1 MQTITS
7 KEVAEM
13 LDKRHDNLLRAI
25 RKYIATLGEDANSY
39 FLEDPEKG
47 AKVYLVTRAGCDL
60 MAGRIIG
67 EKSEEFKSKYLPIFG
82 AEDPVKQEW
91 QEPLLAPVAK
101 AYTVEEVANLL
112 GVSERSVYRNIQAGK
127 LEAED
132 REIMVPTTKKFV
144 TEEALEAFKAG
155 RA

>member
-25 RKYIATLGEDANSY
+25 RKYISTLGEDANSY
-39 FLEDPEKG
+39 FMEDPEKG
-47 AKVYLVTRAGCDL
+47 SKVYLVTKAGCDL

-67 EKSEEFKSKYLPIFG
+67 EKSEEFKSKYLNIFG
-82 AEDPVKQEW
+82 WDPVKPE
-91 QEPLLAPVAK
+91 ATPVEK
-101 AYTVEEVANLL
+101 AYTVEEVAQLL
-112 GVSERSVYRNIQAGK
+112 GVSERSVYNWVKQGK
-127 LEAED
+127 IGSEQ
-132 REIMVPTTKKFV
+132 REIMVPVNKTFI
-144 TEEALEAFKAG
+144 TEEALEDYKAG

>member
-25 RKYIATLGEDANSY
+25 RKYISTLGADANSY
-39 FLEDPEKG
+39 FMEDPEKG
-47 AKVYLVTRAGCDL
+47 SKVYLVTRAGCDL

-82 AEDPVKQEW
+82 EEAPVKQEW
-91 QEPLLAPVAK
+91 QEPSVDPVEK
-101 AYTVEEVANLL
+101 AYTVEEVAQILE
-112 GVSERSVYRNIQAGK
+112 VSERSIYNWIKQGK
-127 LEAED
+127 LVAED
-132 REIMVPTTKKFV
+132 REIMIPTTKKFV
-144 TEEALEAFKAG
+144 TEEALEAYKAG